1 MLQRFKKLKIVKSF
15 LLLKGNTKVS
25 VMCEPL
31 WGIPFTIFNFYLS
44 LYMKE
49 MGVTDEQ
56 LGIIIAAGF
65 LSAAFFSLFGGI
77 ITDYLGRKRTA
88 FIFDFLA
95 WPTSI
100 FIYLISRSLIMF
112 ILATVINNLVKIVT
126 VAWNLMVIEDADSDQ
141 RIAAFNLLNI
151 INISLGILT
160 PLAGLVVAKYGII
173 KAERTFMIFA
183 IISMTAM
190 IIIRDI
196 NYTETKVGKQILE
209 EHKGLAFKDVL
220 KKGLYGGTITQLRN
234 NSRLKIAFLVQ
245 VLFNLTLPLGAFNS
259 MYFAPF
265 MTEQLGIDKAAVSIL
280 GGVYAGVMLM
290 VFLFITPVISRKH
303 MSASILTGLFLQAV
317 ALIGITA
324 VPEGIIFFAILA
336 VALYSFGY
344 GIFMPFFSTLIAD
357 ISEGRDRAG
366 IYSLV
371 NTVTAVLS
379 ALIGLGSGFLYAAA
393 PRFIFYLTALLLGL
407 SIIAM
412 FVLIADD
419 KKQRTKEA

>member
-1 MLQRFKKLKIVKSF
+1 
-15 LLLKGNTKVS
+15 
-25 VMCEPL
+25 
-31 WGIPFTIFNFYLS
+31 
-44 LYMKE
+44 MKE

-265 MTEQLGIDKAAVSIL
+265 MTGQLGIDKAAVSIL
-280 GGVYAGVMLM
+280 GGVYAGVMLL
-290 VFLFITPVISRKH
+290 VFS
-303 MSASILTGLFLQAV
+303 
-317 ALIGITA
+317 
-324 VPEGIIFFAILA
+324 
-336 VALYSFGY
+336 
-344 GIFMPFFSTLIAD
+344 
-357 ISEGRDRAG
+357 
-366 IYSLV
+366 
-371 NTVTAVLS
+371 
-379 ALIGLGSGFLYAAA
+379 
-393 PRFIFYLTALLLGL
+393 
-407 SIIAM
+407 
-412 FVLIADD
+412 
-419 KKQRTKEA
+419 

>member
-1 MLQRFKKLKIVKSF
+1 MLQRLKKLKIVQSF
-15 LLLKGNTKVS
+15 LLLRGNTKVS

-31 WGIPFTIFNFYLS
+31 WGIPFTIYTFYLS

-65 LSAAFFSLFGGI
+65 LSAAFFSPFGGI
-77 ITDYLGRKRTA
+77 ITDYLGRKRTS
-88 FIFDFLA
+88 FIFDSLA
-95 WPTSI
+95 WPIAI
-100 FIYLISRSLIMF
+100 FVYLISRSLIMF
-112 ILATVINNLVKIVT
+112 ILATVLNNLAKIVA
-126 VAWNLMVIEDADSDQ
+126 VSWNLMVIEDADSEQ
-141 RIAAFNLLNI
+141 RKAAFNLLNI

-160 PLAGLVVAKYGII
+160 PLAGLVVARYGVV
-173 KAERTFMIFA
+173 KAERAFMIFA

-190 IIIRDI
+190 ILIR
-196 NYTETKVGKQILE
+196 NKYYTETRIGKQILE
-209 EHKGLAFKDVL
+209 EQKGLSFKDVL
-220 KKGLYGGTITQLRN
+220 KKGLYSGTFAQMRN
-234 NSRLKIAFLVQ
+234 NNRLKVVFLIQ
-245 VLFNLTLPLGAFNS
+245 ILFNLTLPLGAFNS

-265 MTEQLGIDKAAVSIL
+265 MTEQIGIDKAVVSIL
-280 GGVYAGVMLM
+280 GGVYAGVMLV
-290 VFLFITPVISRKH
+290 VFLFITPAISHKH
-303 MSASILTGLFLQAV
+303 MSSSIVTGLFLQAV

-324 VPEGIIFFAILA
+324 VPEGMMFFAILA

-357 ISEGRDRAG
+357 VSEGKERAG

-393 PRFIFYLTALLLGL
+393 PRFIFYITALLLGL
-407 SIIAM
+407 CVIGM
-412 FVLIADD
+412 FVFIANETFQ
-419 KKQRTKEA
+419 KHKN

>member
-1 MLQRFKKLKIVKSF
+1 
-15 LLLKGNTKVS
+15 
-25 VMCEPL
+25 
-31 WGIPFTIFNFYLS
+31 
-44 LYMKE
+44 
-49 MGVTDEQ
+49 
-56 LGIIIAAGF
+56 
-65 LSAAFFSLFGGI
+65 
-77 ITDYLGRKRTA
+77 
-88 FIFDFLA
+88 
-95 WPTSI
+95 
-100 FIYLISRSLIMF
+100 MF

-265 MTEQLGIDKAAVSIL
+265 MTGQLGIDKAAVSIL
-280 GGVYAGVMLM
+280 GGVYAGVMLL
-290 VFLFITPVISRKH
+290 VFS
-303 MSASILTGLFLQAV
+303 
-317 ALIGITA
+317 
-324 VPEGIIFFAILA
+324 
-336 VALYSFGY
+336 
-344 GIFMPFFSTLIAD
+344 
-357 ISEGRDRAG
+357 
-366 IYSLV
+366 
-371 NTVTAVLS
+371 
-379 ALIGLGSGFLYAAA
+379 
-393 PRFIFYLTALLLGL
+393 
-407 SIIAM
+407 
-412 FVLIADD
+412 
-419 KKQRTKEA
+419 